1 MPIQVLCPGCKKRFQ
16 VSEKFAGKQ
25 GPCPQC
31 KTIIKIPEKTEEVV
45 IHAPDE
51 VRPGTKATV
60 GGGGAPVFKPIRRTY
75 WNLSAG
81 MLVGVVAGIAVTF
94 LVALFVGQA
103 FKGQAIPWP
112 ILALGALL
120 VAPPLVLGGYQF
132 LRDPEL
138 DGYRGQSLWIRVAI
152 CSLVFAALWGAYAI
166 LKWFWIGA
174 APPELWQLTFIVP
187 AMVACGAIAPFAALD
202 FEYGTAAFHYG
213 LYLAVTVLL
222 RLTMFQNPF
231 G

>member
-1 MPIQVLCPGCKKRFQ
+1 MPIQVLCPGCKKRFT

-31 KTIIKIPEKTEEVV
+31 KTIIKIPEKTAEVV

-51 VRPGTKATV
+51 AKPGVKGAV
-60 GGGGAPVFKPIRRTY
+60 GPPVFKPIRRTY
-75 WNLSAG
+75 WNVSAG
-81 MLVGVVAGIAVTF
+81 MIVAILAGIAVTF
-94 LVALFVGQA
+94 LVAMILGRVYREA
-103 FKGQAIPWP
+103 TIPWP
-112 ILALGALL
+112 ILAAGALFL
-120 VAPPLVLGGYQF
+120 APPLVLGGYQF

-138 DGYRGQSLWIRVAI
+138 DAYRGQSLWIRVAI

-166 LKWFWIGA
+166 LKPIWIGSG
-174 APPELWQLTFIVP
+174 PPELWQYMIIVP
-187 AMVACGAIAPFAALD
+187 AMVASGAIAPFAALD
-202 FEYGTAAFHYG
+202 LEYGTAAFHYG

-222 RLTMFQNPF
+222 RLTMLQNPF